1 MVTALWKLKFASA
14 VRISLQSNLTI
25 DVTPPEQLPL
35 TGPKHDQRKRLD
47 ALLRISLTLTPSMN
61 ISGDSSMSDDANL
74 PAPQGQFLIYTDGA
88 SQLQVRL
95 DGNTVWLTQKLIA
108 ELYEVSVKT
117 VNEHLVNIYGD
128 AEVPPEATIRKFRI
142 VQSEGSL
149 RGEGRRVKGD
159 DDKFTG
165 QNFRVCKTDCEVVSG
180 PRSRQWCRSNARPT
194 VDSFGNLDWS
204 KCRRRTSQPKSCGL
218 LFEVFDRLQGST
230 RNPLLAPPSRRNG
243 DREERTTCSVEQ
255 RMQRAD
261 RHSYNHCQENTRK
274 QTRQMT
280 SFHPSLF
287 QRHSSF
293 NAVNELKKIEKQGK
307 KESKRKPKGGDDAK

>member
-1 MVTALWKLKFASA
+1 
-14 VRISLQSNLTI
+14 
-25 DVTPPEQLPL
+25 
-35 TGPKHDQRKRLD
+35 
-47 ALLRISLTLTPSMN
+47 
-61 ISGDSSMSDDANL
+61 MSDDAAL

-108 ELYEVSVKT
+108 ELHDVTVPSVNQHRKT
-117 VNEHLVNIYGD
+117 TCKDDELTPDRTVKYYLIVQTEG
-128 AEVPPEATIRKFRI
+128 ATLRKFRI

-180 PRSRQWCRSNARPT
+180 PRSRQWYRSNAGPT
-194 VDSFGNLDWS
+194 VDSFRRLDWC
-204 KCRRRTSQPKSCGL
+204 KCRRRTSQPKSSGL

-230 RNPLLAPPSRRNG
+230 RNPLLAPASRRNA
-243 DREERTTCSVEQ
+243 DREERTTRTDDA

-261 RHSYNHCQENTRK
+261 RHSYNHCQENSLK
-274 QTRQMT
+274 QTRKMT

-287 QRHSSF
+287 QLHSSF
-293 NAVNELKKIEKQGK
+293 NAVDELK
-307 KESKRKPKGGDDAK
+307 